1 MARFLESVT
10 LQNLLSFGPEPTT
23 LALEDVNVLVGAN
36 GSGKS
41 NLIAAID
48 LLRHAPR
55 EIAKPLREGGGVQ
68 EWLWRP
74 RDGGAGATTATIEV
88 VVGAGFAAQQASR
101 YHIEFGSQGGT
112 LWIEDEVLADH
123 SRETPESYFR
133 IGAPNESFD
142 GLLARLFSDP
152 RPEPRLDRG
161 ASILAQRKDPVAFAE
176 GTRFGENLDKT
187 RVYQHWIAG
196 PLCPLRF
203 SRRPDSP
210 TNSLLENLE
219 NFPSR
224 IATLKGT
231 PSIKRRLLE
240 LLKDVSPGFDDIE
253 VVPEGGALQLYLIEG
268 DRKIASYRLSDGTL
282 RYLMLL
288 SILLDP
294 SPPPL
299 IVIEEP
305 ELSLHPD
312 VLPTLRD
319 LMLEASERAQIIIT
333 TQSPTFLDAWTD
345 HASAVVV
352 CEREG
357 DSTTLTRL
365 DPADFPD
372 REQGLGGRWVRGEIG
387 GTRW

>member
-1 MARFLESVT
+1 M
-10 LQNLLSFGPEPTT
+10 
-23 LALEDVNVLVGAN
+23 
-36 GSGKS
+36 
-41 NLIAAID
+41 
-48 LLRHAPR
+48 
-55 EIAKPLREGGGVQ
+55 Q

-74 RDGGAGATTATIEV
+74 RGGGAGATTATIEV
-88 VVGAGFAAQQASR
+88 VVGAGFAAEQASR
-101 YHIEFGSQGGT
+101 YHIEFGSQGGA
-112 LWIEDEVLADH
+112 LWILDEWLGDEPSGSDVH
-123 SRETPESYFR
+123 FR
-133 IGAPNESFD
+133 VRNGDKVAEGRRGGTFWIAPIG
-142 GLLARLFSDP
+142 DP
-152 RPEPRLDRG
+152 QRG
-161 ASILAQRKDPVAFAE
+161 NMSLLAQRKDPVSFAE

-187 RVYQHWIAG
+187 RVYQHWTAG
-196 PLCPLRF
+196 PLSPLRS
-203 SRRPDSP
+203 SRRPDTP

-240 LLKDVSPGFDDIE
+240 LIKDVSPGFDDIE
-253 VVPEGGALQLYLIEG
+253 VVPEGGTLQLYLIEG

-319 LMLEASERAQIIIT
+319 LMLEAAERAQIIIT

-372 REQGLGGRWVRGEIG
+372 REHGLGGRWVRGEIG

>member
-1 MARFLESVT
+1 MARFLESIT

-101 YHIEFGSQGGT
+101 YHIELGSQGGGA
-112 LWIEDEVLADH
+112 WILDEWLGNEPSGSDLHFRVRNGSHVAEGYRDG
-123 SRETPESYFR
+123 TFWIAPIGDPE
-133 IGAPNESFD
+133 
-142 GLLARLFSDP
+142 
-152 RPEPRLDRG
+152 RG
-161 ASILAQRKDPVAFAE
+161 NMSLLAQRKDPVGFAE

-187 RVYQHWIAG
+187 RVYQHWTAG

-372 REQGLGGRWVRGEIG
+372 REHGLGGRWVRGEIG

>member
-1 MARFLESVT
+1 MARFLESIT
-10 LQNLLSFGPEPTT
+10 LQNILSFGPEPTT
-23 LALEDVNVLVGAN
+23 LALEDVNVLAGAN

-41 NLIAAID
+41 NLVAAIN

-55 EIAKPLREGGGVQ
+55 EIAQPLREGGGVQ

-74 RDGGAGATTATIEV
+74 RGGGAGATSGTIGV
-88 VVGAGFAAQQASR
+88 VVGAGFAAQAASQYQIQIGTQKGTAVVLR
-101 YHIEFGSQGGT
+101 EWLRSVEKDEQGMHVAYFHRTGT
-112 LWIEDEVLADH
+112 QL
-123 SRETPESYFR
+123 
-133 IGAPNESFD
+133 FD
-142 GLLARLFSDP
+142 GTRHSGLNG
-152 RPEPRLDRG
+152 LDVCE
-161 ASILAQRKDPVAFAE
+161 SLLAQRKDPISFAQ
-176 GTRFGENLDKT
+176 GTHLGENLDKT
-187 RVYQHWIAG
+187 RVYQHWTAG
-196 PLCPLRF
+196 PLCPLRA
-203 SRRPDSP
+203 SRRPDTP

-231 PSIKRRLLE
+231 PAIKRRLLE
-240 LLKDVSPGFDDIE
+240 LIKDVSPGFDDIE

-288 SILLDP
+288 AILLDP
-294 SPPPL
+294 TPPPL

-319 LMLEASERAQIIIT
+319 LMLEAAERTQLIVT

-357 DSTTLTRL
+357 DSTTLRRL

-372 REQGLGGRWVRGEIG
+372 KEHGLGGRWVRGEIG

>member
-1 MARFLESVT
+1 MARFFESIT
-10 LQNLLSFGPEPTT
+10 LQNILSFGPEPTT
-23 LALEDVNVLVGAN
+23 LLLEDVNVLVGPN

-41 NLIAAID
+41 NFIQAIN

-55 EIAKPLREGGGVQ
+55 EIAQPLRESGGVQ

-74 RDGGAGATTATIEV
+74 RGGAAGATTATIEV
-88 VVGAGFAAQQASR
+88 VVGAGYAAHTATR
-101 YHIEFGSQGGT
+101 YHLAFRAHHGSTYIRQERLRVESDESKPYFWVRGGVDE
-112 LWIEDEVLADH
+112 LLQAAKKGEDVW
-123 SRETPESYFR
+123 
-133 IGAPNESFD
+133 
-142 GLLARLFSDP
+142 DP
-152 RPEPRLDRG
+152 TTSL
-161 ASILAQRKDPVAFAE
+161 LAQRKDPHSFVE
-176 GTRFGENLDKT
+176 GTRFGENLDRT
-187 RVYQHWIAG
+187 RVYQHWTAG
-196 PLCPLRF
+196 PLSPLRA
-203 SRRPDSP
+203 SRRPDTP

-224 IATLKGT
+224 IATLKGA
-231 PSIKRRLLE
+231 PAIKRRLLE
-240 LLKDVSPGFDDIE
+240 LIKDVSPGFDDIE

-288 SILLDP
+288 AILLDP
-294 SPPPL
+294 TPPPL

-319 LMLEASERAQIIIT
+319 LMLEAAERTQLIVT

-345 HASAVVV
+345 HPSAVVV

-357 DSTTLTRL
+357 DSTTLRRL

-372 REQGLGGRWVRGEIG
+372 TEHGLGGRWVRGEIG